1 MSRFIFII
9 LKFKNMIF
17 ILFLNE
23 GITGDLGSSGAKN
36 TSLSWEMTLSGLVL
50 STELYNGEYLISAFL
65 NYTHTSQFQHIFHGD
80 GREIILWR

>member
-1 MSRFIFII
+1 
-9 LKFKNMIF
+9 MIF

-23 GITGDLGSSGAKN
+23 GIMETSGAQEPKN
-36 TSLSWEMTLSGLVL
+36 TSLSGEMILSGLVL